1 MKKKTRII
9 GSISA
14 LAISMAM
21 LTCGVLAASQVS
33 LDVTSNVSFEAKG
46 VYVKVNGQ
54 IQKGAS
60 TGSLADAVDTTGT
73 DYKYIGYSYDAV
85 TEQTETG
92 QTATTFDDTPVGT
105 ASNGA
110 MTAWSIGTIEFD
122 ETNKVIRYN
131 FTFTNYS
138 EFPVNATI
146 VNYSTADG
154 STPALT
160 TALAS
165 FGEDVTAEESV
176 EGGVIQIPA
185 LSDSTPGTA
194 TYTITLTLN
203 NFSSSLSQPIAL
215 NFEFTEYF
223 PSVTDY
229 LEWVADDPGT
239 TDVVDGY
246 WTITMGEYE
255 DPTTHEIT
263 PLVWRMVLKENEEG
277 TDVESVANYTQ
288 NTTLSG
294 SYYFL
299 LDTYIENV
307 FVCCFENNF
316 TNSGSYPRLDEYEN
330 TVNVNDYAVS
340 NIREYL
346 TGTDVYRGYKRSGS
360 DRIPAKATG
369 QTEPENF
376 LDVFNITS
384 SPVYSMIEG
393 RSLSELYSRMGGS
406 TSGAAVTFDA
416 DVKDGVETK
425 GVAGIDPDT
434 TKDKL
439 WLLSYYEASKI
450 TITQGTAADSGARSW
465 DYYYWL
471 RSPYSSGT
479 YSVNYVNAFGYI
491 GYTNNAYDTRCARP
505 AFKISIS

>member
-33 LDVTSNVSFEAKG
+33 LDVTSSVSFEAKG

-92 QTATTFDDTPVGT
+92 TTATTYDDTPVGT
-105 ASNGA
+105 ESNGT
-110 MTAWSIGTIEFD
+110 MTGWNIGEIAFD

-160 TALAS
+160 TALDS

-194 TYTITLTLN
+194 NYTITLTLN

-215 NFEFTEYF
+215 NFEFKEAP
-223 PSVTDY
+223 PSARDY
-229 LEWVADDPGT
+229 LTWVADD
-239 TDVVDGY
+239 TDTETPNDGY
-246 WTITMGEYE
+246 WTLTMGEYQG
-255 DPTTHEIT
+255 T
-263 PLVWRMVLKENEEG
+263 PLKWRMVLKENEEE
-277 TDVESVANYTQ
+277 TDVESVANYVE
-288 NTTLSG
+288 TTPLQG
-294 SYYFL
+294 TYYFL
-299 LDTYIENV
+299 LDTYIANV
-307 FVCCFENNF
+307 FNCSFENWYRSF
-316 TNSGSYPRLDEYEN
+316 SPFSRLDEYKS

-346 TGTDVYRGYKRSGS
+346 TGTDVYRGYTFGS
-360 DRIPAKATG
+360 NFEPALATG
-369 QTEPENF
+369 QKKEENF

-384 SPVYSMIEG
+384 SPVYSLIEG
-393 RSLSELYSRMGGS
+393 RSLSELYSRMAGG
-406 TSGAAVTFDA
+406 TLGTEVKFDA
-416 DVKDGVETK
+416 DVKNGVGEL
-425 GVAGIDPDT
+425 AGIDPDT

-450 TITQGTAADSGARSW
+450 TMTQGTAADSGARSW
-465 DYYYWL
+465 DANYWL
-471 RSPYSSGT
+471 RSPRSSNTSYVDYVRASGGISNSYNASST
-479 YSVNYVNAFGYI
+479 Y
-491 GYTNNAYDTRCARP
+491 CARP

>member
-33 LDVTSNVSFEAKG
+33 LDVTSTVSFEAKG

-92 QTATTFDDTPVGT
+92 TTATTFDDTPAGT
-105 ASNGA
+105 ASNGT

-146 VNYSTADG
+146 KNYSTADG

-160 TALAS
+160 TALAA
-165 FGEDVTAEESV
+165 FGDDVTAEESV
-176 EGGVIQIPA
+176 TGGVIQIPA
-185 LSDSTPGTA
+185 LSGSTPGTA
-194 TYTITLTLN
+194 NYTITLTLN

-215 NFEFTEYF
+215 NFEFTKLE
-223 PSVTDY
+223 TIADY
-229 LEWVADDPGT
+229 LTWVADDLDT
-239 TDVVDGY
+239 TTANDGY
-246 WTITMGEYE
+246 WTLTMGDYKGR
-255 DPTTHEIT
+255 
-263 PLVWRMVLKENEEG
+263 PLVWRMVLKEEG
-277 TDVESVANYTQ
+277 NDVSNVLNYTQ
-288 NTTLSG
+288 NTALSG

-299 LDTYIENV
+299 LDTYIEDV
-307 FVCCFENNF
+307 FACSFENNY
-316 TNSGSYPRLDEYEN
+316 THSHISSNRLDQYKN
-330 TVNVNDYAVS
+330 KVNVNDYAVS

-346 TGTDVYRGYKRSGS
+346 TGVNVYRGCSERSY
-360 DRIPAKATG
+360 DRKPALATG
-369 QTEPENF
+369 QEKEENF
-376 LDVFNITS
+376 LDVFNITNS
-384 SPVYSMIEG
+384 LVYNLIEG
-393 RSLSELYSRMGGS
+393 RSLSDLYSRMSGS
-406 TSGAAVTFDA
+406 TSVTAVEFDT
-416 DVKDGVETK
+416 DVRNGVT
-425 GVAGIDPDT
+425 GVAGINPDT

-439 WLLSYYEASKI
+439 WLLSSYEASKI
-450 TITQGTAADSGARSW
+450 TRTQSSAADSGARSW
-465 DYYYWL
+465 NAKYWL
-471 RSPYSSGT
+471 RSPHPSYTTDESYIDASGQGFIT
-479 YSVNYVNAFGYI
+479 NAFY
-491 GYTNNAYDTRCARP
+491 TRCARP
-505 AFKISIS
+505 AFKISF

>member
-176 EGGVIQIPA
+176 TGGVIKIPEKNGEQ
-185 LSDSTPGTA
+185 PGTA

-239 TDVVDGY
+239 TTANDGY
-246 WTITMGEYE
+246 WTLTMGEYQG
-255 DPTTHEIT
+255 T
-263 PLVWRMVLKENEEG
+263 PLVWRMVLKEEEG
-277 TDVESVANYTQ
+277 NDVSSVANYTQ
-288 NTTLSG
+288 DTVLSG

-299 LDTYIENV
+299 LDTYKANV
-307 FVCCFENNF
+307 FNCSFENNF
-316 TNSGSYPRLDEYEN
+316 TDSRPFPRLDEYGS
-330 TVNVNDYAVS
+330 TVKVNDYAVS

-346 TGTDVYRGYKRSGS
+346 TGTDVYRGYTSSGS
-360 DRIPAKATG
+360 DRIPALATG

-376 LDVFNITS
+376 ITKFNLES
-384 SPVYSMIEG
+384 SPVYNMIEG
-393 RSLSELYSRMGGS
+393 RALSDLYSRMAYGTTGS
-406 TSGAAVTFDA
+406 AVEFDT
-416 DVKDGVETK
+416 DVENGVGEL
-425 GVAGIDPDT
+425 AGIDPDT
-434 TKDKL
+434 TQDKL

-450 TITQGTAADSGARSW
+450 TMTQGTSADSGARSW
-465 DYYYWL
+465 DDDYWL
-471 RSPYSSGT
+471 RSPFSSIPNIV
-479 YSVNYVNAFGYI
+479 YYVSAYGAI
-491 GYTNNAYDTRCARP
+491 GNSTNAYYTLCARP
-505 AFKISIS
+505 AFKISIN

>member
-33 LDVTSNVSFEAKG
+33 LDVTSSVSFEAKG

-105 ASNGA
+105 ASNGT

-122 ETNKVIRYN
+122 ETNKVIRYS

-176 EGGVIQIPA
+176 TGGVIEIPEKNGEQ
-185 LSDSTPGTA
+185 PGTA

-215 NFEFTEYF
+215 NFEFTEAT
-223 PSVTDY
+223 SAADY
-229 LEWVADDPGT
+229 LEWDEN
-239 TDVVDGY
+239 GY
-246 WTITMGEYE
+246 WTLTMGEYE

-263 PLVWRMVLKENEEG
+263 PLVWRMVLKEEENN
-277 TDVESVANYTQ
+277 DVSSVVDYTQ
-288 NTTLSG
+288 DTALSG

-299 LDTYIENV
+299 LDTYKANV
-307 FVCCFENNF
+307 FECCFENNY
-316 TNSGSYPRLDEYEN
+316 TDSYPSYPRLDEYKN

-346 TGTDVYRGYKRSGS
+346 TGIDVSRGYSPSGL
-360 DRIPAKATG
+360 DKIPALATG
-369 QTEPENF
+369 QEKEENF

-393 RSLSELYSRMGGS
+393 RTLSDLYSRMVQG
-406 TSGAAVTFDA
+406 TSGSAVEFDA
-416 DVKDGVETK
+416 DVENGVGEL
-425 GVAGIDPDT
+425 AGIDPDT

-450 TITQGTAADSGARSW
+450 TMTQTTGNDSGARSW
-465 DYYYWL
+465 DGFYWL
-471 RSPYSSGT
+471 RSPYSSTTNG
-479 YSVNYVNAFGYI
+479 VIYVYASGYI
-491 GYTNNAYDTRCARP
+491 GSGSAAYYARCARP
-505 AFKISIS
+505 AFKISIT

>member
-21 LTCGVLAASQVS
+21 LTCGVLAASQVN
-33 LDVTSNVSFEAKG
+33 LDVTSSVSFEAKG

-92 QTATTFDDTPVGT
+92 TTATTFDDTPAGT
-105 ASNGA
+105 ASNGT

-122 ETNKVIRYN
+122 ETNKVIRYS

-146 VNYSTADG
+146 TNYSTVDG

-160 TALAS
+160 TALAA
-165 FGEDVTAEESV
+165 FGGDVTAEESV
-176 EGGVIQIPA
+176 TGGVIQIPA

-194 TYTITLTLN
+194 NYTITLTLN

-215 NFEFTEYF
+215 NFEFTKLE
-223 PSVTDY
+223 TIADY
-229 LEWVADDPGT
+229 LTWVADDKDT
-239 TDVVDGY
+239 TTANDGY
-246 WTITMGEYE
+246 WTLTMGDYKGR
-255 DPTTHEIT
+255 
-263 PLVWRMVLKENEEG
+263 PLVWRMVLKEEG
-277 TDVESVANYTQ
+277 NDVSNVLNYTQ
-288 NTTLSG
+288 NTALSG

-299 LDTYIENV
+299 LDTYIEDV
-307 FVCCFENNF
+307 FACSFENNY
-316 TNSGSYPRLDEYEN
+316 THSHISSNRLDQYKN
-330 TVNVNDYAVS
+330 KVNVNDYAVS

-346 TGTDVYRGYKRSGS
+346 TGVNVYRGCSERSY
-360 DRIPAKATG
+360 DRKPALATG
-369 QTEPENF
+369 QEKEENF
-376 LDVFNITS
+376 LDVFNITNS
-384 SPVYSMIEG
+384 LVYNLIEG
-393 RSLSELYSRMGGS
+393 RSLSDLYSRMSGS
-406 TSGAAVTFDA
+406 TSVTAVEFDT
-416 DVKDGVETK
+416 DVRNGVT
-425 GVAGIDPDT
+425 GVAGINPDT

-439 WLLSYYEASKI
+439 WLLSSYEASKI
-450 TITQGTAADSGARSW
+450 TRTQSSAADSGARSW
-465 DYYYWL
+465 NAKYWL
-471 RSPYSSGT
+471 RSPHPSYTTDEAYIEPSGQSFIT
-479 YSVNYVNAFGYI
+479 NAFY
-491 GYTNNAYDTRCARP
+491 TRCARP
-505 AFKISIS
+505 AFKISF

>member
-33 LDVTSNVSFEAKG
+33 LDVTSSVSFEAKG

-54 IQKGAS
+54 IQRGAS

-92 QTATTFDDTPVGT
+92 TTATSFDDTPVGT
-105 ASNGA
+105 ASNGT
-110 MTAWSIGTIEFD
+110 MTGWSIGTIEFD

-131 FTFTNYS
+131 FTFANYS

-146 VNYSTADG
+146 KNYSTADG

-160 TALAS
+160 TALAA
-165 FGEDVTAEESV
+165 FGEDVTVEESIT
-176 EGGVIQIPA
+176 GGVIEISEKNGEQ
-185 LSDSTPGTA
+185 PGTA

-203 NFSSSLSQPIAL
+203 NFSSSLSQVIAL
-215 NFEFTEYF
+215 NFEFAEA
-223 PSVTDY
+223 PSAADY
-229 LEWVADDPGT
+229 LTWVADDLDT
-239 TDVVDGY
+239 TTANDGY
-246 WTITMGEYE
+246 WTLTMGEYE
-255 DPTTHEIT
+255 DPTTHEII
-263 PLVWRMVLKENEEG
+263 PLVWRMVLKEEENN
-277 TDVESVANYTQ
+277 DVSSVANYTQ
-288 NTTLSG
+288 DTVLNG

-299 LDTYIENV
+299 LDTYIEDI
-307 FVCCFENNF
+307 FVCNFENNY
-316 TNSGSYPRLDEYEN
+316 TNSDPYPRLDEYGSS
-330 TVNVNDYAVS
+330 VNVNDYAVS

-346 TGTDVYRGYKRSGS
+346 TGIDVSRGSISSGS
-360 DRIPAKATG
+360 NRIPALATG
-369 QTEPENF
+369 QDKEENF

-384 SPVYSMIEG
+384 SPVYSLIEG
-393 RSLSELYSRMGGS
+393 RTLSDLYSRMGDTPSGS
-406 TSGAAVTFDA
+406 AVTFDT
-416 DVKDGVETK
+416 DVENGVGEL
-425 GVAGIDPDT
+425 AGIDPDA

-450 TITQGTAADSGARSW
+450 TMTQGTAADSGARSW
-465 DYYYWL
+465 GGIYWL
-471 RSPYSSGT
+471 RSPYSSAT
-479 YSVNYVNAFGYI
+479 SSVYYVVASGFI
-491 GYTNNAYDTRCARP
+491 GYFYSAYSTNCARP
-505 AFKISIS
+505 AFKISIT

>member
-21 LTCGVLAASQVS
+21 LTCGVLAASQVN
-33 LDVTSNVSFEAKG
+33 LDVTSSVSFEAKG

-92 QTATTFDDTPVGT
+92 TTATTFDDTPAGT
-105 ASNGA
+105 ASNGT

-122 ETNKVIRYN
+122 ETNKVIRYS

-146 VNYSTADG
+146 TNYSTVDG

-160 TALAS
+160 TALAA
-165 FGEDVTAEESV
+165 FGGDVTAEESV
-176 EGGVIQIPA
+176 TGGVIQIPA

-194 TYTITLTLN
+194 NYTITLTLN

-215 NFEFTEYF
+215 NFEFKEAP
-223 PSVTDY
+223 PSARDY
-229 LEWVADDPGT
+229 LTWVADD
-239 TDVVDGY
+239 TDTETPNDGY
-246 WTITMGEYE
+246 WTLTMGEYQG
-255 DPTTHEIT
+255 T
-263 PLVWRMVLKENEEG
+263 PLKWRMVLKENEEE
-277 TDVESVANYTQ
+277 TDVESVANYVE
-288 NTTLSG
+288 TTPLQG
-294 SYYFL
+294 TYYFL
-299 LDTYIENV
+299 LDTYIANV
-307 FVCCFENNF
+307 FKCSFENNY
-316 TNSGSYPRLDEYEN
+316 TNSSPYPRLDEYVN
-330 TVNVNDYAVS
+330 KVNVNDYAVS

-346 TGTDVYRGYKRSGS
+346 TGTDVYRGQTPSVS
-360 DRIPAKATG
+360 DRIPALATG

-384 SPVYSMIEG
+384 SPIYSMIEG
-393 RSLSELYSRMGGS
+393 RSLSDLYSRMAGG
-406 TSGAAVTFDA
+406 TMDSGTLGTAVDFDT
-416 DVKDGVETK
+416 DVKNGVEEL
-425 GVAGIDPDT
+425 AGIDPDT

-439 WLLSYYEASKI
+439 WLLSHYEAYKI
-450 TITQGTAADSGARSW
+450 TGSEEEDLGARSW
-465 DYYYWL
+465 GEKYWL
-471 RSPYSSGT
+471 RSPNSSYT
-479 YSVNYVNAFGYI
+479 YSVYFVYASGNIGLTLAYNAL
-491 GYTNNAYDTRCARP
+491 CARP
-505 AFKISIS
+505 AFKISIT

>member
-33 LDVTSNVSFEAKG
+33 LDVTSSVSFEAKG

-105 ASNGA
+105 ASNGT
-110 MTAWSIGTIEFD
+110 MTGWSIGTIEFD

-160 TALAS
+160 TALAA
-165 FGEDVTAEESV
+165 FGDDVTAEESV
-176 EGGVIQIPA
+176 TGGVIKIPEKNGEQ
-185 LSDSTPGTA
+185 PGKA

-263 PLVWRMVLKENEEG
+263 PLVWRMVLKEEEG
-277 TDVESVANYTQ
+277 NDVRSVANYTQ
-288 NTTLSG
+288 DTVLNG

-307 FVCCFENNF
+307 FVCCFENNY
-316 TNSGSYPRLDEYEN
+316 TDSYPSYPRLDEYGT
-330 TVNVNDYAVS
+330 TVYVNNYAVS

-346 TGTDVYRGYKRSGS
+346 TGTDVYRGYTSSGS
-360 DRIPAKATG
+360 NRIPALATR
-369 QTEPENF
+369 QEKEENF

-393 RSLSELYSRMGGS
+393 RTLSDLYSRMRGG
-406 TSGAAVTFDA
+406 TSGSAVTFDT
-416 DVKDGVETK
+416 DVENGVGEL
-425 GVAGIDPDT
+425 AGIDPDT

-439 WLLSYYEASKI
+439 WLLSSYEASKI

-465 DYYYWL
+465 DAFYWL
-471 RSPYSSGT
+471 RSPNSSST
-479 YSVNYVNAFGYI
+479 YTVLYVSASGDI
-491 GYTNNAYDTRCARP
+491 GGNNAYTTYCARP
-505 AFKISIS
+505 AFKISIT

>member
-33 LDVTSNVSFEAKG
+33 LDVTSSVSFEAKG

-105 ASNGA
+105 ASNGT

-122 ETNKVIRYN
+122 ETNKVIRYS

-176 EGGVIQIPA
+176 TGGVIKIPEKNGEQ
-185 LSDSTPGTA
+185 PGTA

-203 NFSSSLSQPIAL
+203 NFSSSLSQVIAL
-215 NFEFTEYF
+215 NFEFAEA
-223 PSVTDY
+223 PSAADY
-229 LEWVADDPGT
+229 LEWDEN
-239 TDVVDGY
+239 GY
-246 WTITMGEYE
+246 WTLTMGEYE

-263 PLVWRMVLKENEEG
+263 PLVWRMVLKEEENN
-277 TDVESVANYTQ
+277 DVSSVANYTQ

-299 LDTYIENV
+299 LDTYKANV
-307 FVCCFENNF
+307 FNCSFENNY
-316 TNSGSYPRLDEYEN
+316 TDSTPYPRLDEYKS

-346 TGTDVYRGYKRSGS
+346 TGTDVYRGSTSSGS
-360 DRIPAKATG
+360 NRIPELATG
-369 QTEPENF
+369 QDKEENF
-376 LDVFNITS
+376 LDKFNITS

-393 RSLSELYSRMGGS
+393 RSLSDLYSRMGSLGR
-406 TSGAAVTFDA
+406 AVEFDT
-416 DVKDGVETK
+416 DVENGVGEL
-425 GVAGIDPDT
+425 AGIDPDT

-439 WLLSYYEASKI
+439 WLLSYYEAK
-450 TITQGTAADSGARSW
+450 SGVRSW
-465 DYYYWL
+465 DANYWL
-471 RSPYSSGT
+471 RSPNLSNTNDVNFVSASGQLSNYHYAYVT
-479 YSVNYVNAFGYI
+479 Y
-491 GYTNNAYDTRCARP
+491 CARP
-505 AFKISIS
+505 AFKISIN

>member
-60 TGSLADAVDTTGT
+60 KGELADAVDTTGT

-105 ASNGA
+105 ASNGT

-138 EFPVNATI
+138 EFPVNAVI
-146 VNYSTADG
+146 ENYSTDVEGAT
-154 STPALT
+154 SLT
-160 TALAS
+160 SAFTSLA
-165 FGEDVTAEESV
+165 GKAIYEESI
-176 EGGVIQIPA
+176 EGGTIEMPA
-185 LSDSTPGTA
+185 KSESGAGTA
-194 TYTITLTLN
+194 TYTITLTLT
-203 NFSSSLSQPIAL
+203 NFSSSLTQPLAL
-215 NFEFTEYF
+215 KFRFEELIYQPPEYL
-223 PSVTDY
+223 T
-229 LEWVADDPGT
+229 WVADD
-239 TDVVDGY
+239 TDTETPNDGY
-246 WTITMGEYE
+246 WTLTMGEYQGA
-255 DPTTHEIT
+255 
-263 PLVWRMVLKENEEG
+263 PLKWRMVLKENEEE
-277 TDVESVANYTQ
+277 TDVESVANYVE
-288 NTTLSG
+288 TTPLQG
-294 SYYFL
+294 TYYFL
-299 LDTYIENV
+299 LDTYIPNV
-307 FVCCFENNF
+307 FNCSFENNYK
-316 TNSGSYPRLDEYEN
+316 NSDPFPRLDEYKS

-346 TGTDVYRGYKRSGS
+346 TGINVSRGSTSSGS
-360 DRIPAKATG
+360 NRIPALATG
-369 QTEPENF
+369 QENEENF

-393 RSLSELYSRMGGS
+393 RTLSDLYSRMGGD
-406 TSGAAVTFDA
+406 TSGTEVTFDT
-416 DVKDGVETK
+416 DVKNGVETK

-439 WLLSYYEASKI
+439 WLLSYYEASK
-450 TITQGTAADSGARSW
+450 SGVRSW
-465 DYYYWL
+465 DANYWL
-471 RSPYSSGT
+471 RSPASSST
-479 YSVNYVNAFGYI
+479 YSVGFVYASGLLGRNYY
-491 GYTNNAYDTRCARP
+491 AYGTRCARP
-505 AFKISIS
+505 AFKISIN

>member
-33 LDVTSNVSFEAKG
+33 LDVTSSVSFEAKG

-60 TGSLADAVDTTGT
+60 TGELADAVDVEGS

-105 ASNGA
+105 ASNGT
-110 MTAWSIGTIEFD
+110 MTGWSIGTIEFD
-122 ETNKVIRYN
+122 ETNKVIRYS

-176 EGGVIQIPA
+176 TGGVIKIPEKNGEQ
-185 LSDSTPGTA
+185 PGTA

-215 NFEFTEYF
+215 NFEFTEA
-223 PSVTDY
+223 PSAADY
-229 LEWVADDPGT
+229 LEWDEN
-239 TDVVDGY
+239 GY
-246 WTITMGEYE
+246 WTLTMGEYQG
-255 DPTTHEIT
+255 T

-277 TDVESVANYTQ
+277 TDVSSVANYTQ

-299 LDTYIENV
+299 LDTYIEDV
-307 FVCCFENNF
+307 FNCSFENNY
-316 TNSGSYPRLDEYEN
+316 TGSYPSFSRLDEYKS

-346 TGTDVYRGYKRSGS
+346 TGINVYRGYTMS
-360 DRIPAKATG
+360 DNYTTI
-369 QTEPENF
+369 TESFEHVTQEKEENF
-376 LDVFNITS
+376 LDVFNITD
-384 SPVYSMIEG
+384 SPVYSLIEG
-393 RSLSELYSRMGGS
+393 RTLSDLYSRMTDAGS
-406 TSGAAVTFDA
+406 VVKFDT
-416 DVKDGVETK
+416 DVENGVE
-425 GVAGIDPDT
+425 GVTGIDPDT

-450 TITQGTAADSGARSW
+450 TMTQGTAADSGARSW
-465 DYYYWL
+465 DAKYWL
-471 RSPYSSGT
+471 RSPYSSLTNSVYYVSASGLVGNFSSASYT
-479 YSVNYVNAFGYI
+479 Y
-491 GYTNNAYDTRCARP
+491 CARP
-505 AFKISIS
+505 AFKISIT

>member
-176 EGGVIQIPA
+176 TGGVIKIPEKNGEQ
-185 LSDSTPGTA
+185 PGTA

-229 LEWVADDPGT
+229 LEWVADDTDT
-239 TDVVDGY
+239 TTANDGY
-246 WTITMGEYE
+246 WTLTMGEYQG
-255 DPTTHEIT
+255 T
-263 PLVWRMVLKENEEG
+263 PLKWRMVLKENEEG
-277 TDVESVANYTQ
+277 TDVESVANYVE
-288 NTTLSG
+288 TTPLQG
-294 SYYFL
+294 TYYFL
-299 LDTYIENV
+299 LDTYKANV
-307 FVCCFENNF
+307 FNCSFENNY
-316 TNSGSYPRLDEYEN
+316 TNSSPYPRLDEYKS

-346 TGTDVYRGYKRSGS
+346 TGTDVYRGYTRSGS
-360 DRIPAKATG
+360 NRIPELATG
-369 QTEPENF
+369 QEKEENF

-384 SPVYSMIEG
+384 SPVYNLIEG
-393 RSLSELYSRMGGS
+393 RTLSDLYSRMAQG
-406 TSGAAVTFDA
+406 TSGTAVTFDT
-416 DVKDGVETK
+416 DVKNGVGEL
-425 GVAGIDPDT
+425 AGIDPDT

-439 WLLSYYEASKI
+439 WLLSYYEAYK
-450 TITQGTAADSGARSW
+450 SGVRSW
-465 DYYYWL
+465 DANYWL
-471 RSPYSSGT
+471 RSPRSSNT
-479 YSVNYVNAFGYI
+479 YGVNYVNASGDFGNSY
-491 GYTNNAYDTRCARP
+491 NAYHTYCARP
-505 AFKISIS
+505 AFKISIN

>member
-33 LDVTSNVSFEAKG
+33 LDVTSSVSFEAKG

-92 QTATTFDDTPVGT
+92 TTATTYDDTPVGT
-105 ASNGA
+105 ESNGT
-110 MTAWSIGTIEFD
+110 MTGWNIGEIAFD

-160 TALAS
+160 TALDS

-176 EGGVIQIPA
+176 TGGVIEIPEKNGEQ
-185 LSDSTPGTA
+185 PGTA
-194 TYTITLTLN
+194 NYTITLTLN

-215 NFEFTEYF
+215 NFEFKEA
-223 PSVTDY
+223 PSVADY
-229 LEWVADDPGT
+229 LKWDKN
-239 TDVVDGY
+239 GY
-246 WTITMGEYE
+246 WTLTMGEYE
-255 DPTTHEIT
+255 DPTTHKIT
-263 PLVWRMVLKENEEG
+263 PLVWRMVLKENKEG
-277 TDVESVANYTQ
+277 TDVESVANYVETKPSQ
-288 NTTLSG
+288 GT
-294 SYYFL
+294 YYFL
-299 LDTYIENV
+299 LDTYIPNV
-307 FVCCFENNF
+307 FECSFENNY
-316 TNSGSYPRLDEYEN
+316 TDSYPSYPRLDKYVN
-330 TVNVNDYAVS
+330 KVNVNDYAVS

-346 TGTDVYRGYKRSGS
+346 TGINVYRGYTMS
-360 DRIPAKATG
+360 DNYTTI
-369 QTEPENF
+369 TESFESVTQEKEENF
-376 LDVFNITS
+376 LDVFNITN
-384 SPVYSMIEG
+384 SPVYSLIEG
-393 RSLSELYSRMGGS
+393 RTLSDLYSRMNDAGS
-406 TSGAAVTFDA
+406 VVEFDA
-416 DVKDGVETK
+416 DVKKGVE
-425 GVAGIDPDT
+425 GVTGIDPDT

-439 WLLSYYEASKI
+439 WLLSYYEAYKI
-450 TITQGTAADSGARSW
+450 AGNTSSDSGARSW
-465 DYYYWL
+465 DAFYWL
-471 RSPYSSGT
+471 RSPNSSPT
-479 YSVNYVNAFGYI
+479 DYVYYVHAFGTI
-491 GYTNNAYDTRCARP
+491 GSSYHAYTPYCARP
-505 AFKISIS
+505 AFKISIT

>member
-33 LDVTSNVSFEAKG
+33 LDVTSTVSFEAKG

-92 QTATTFDDTPVGT
+92 TTATTFDDTPAGT
-105 ASNGA
+105 ASNGT

-146 VNYSTADG
+146 KNYSTADG

-160 TALAS
+160 TALAA
-165 FGEDVTAEESV
+165 FGDDVTAEESV
-176 EGGVIQIPA
+176 TGGVIQIPA
-185 LSDSTPGTA
+185 LSGSTPGTA
-194 TYTITLTLN
+194 NYTITLTLN

-215 NFEFTEYF
+215 NFEFTKLE
-223 PSVTDY
+223 TIADY
-229 LEWVADDPGT
+229 LTWVADDLDT
-239 TDVVDGY
+239 TTANDGY
-246 WTITMGEYE
+246 WTLTMGDYKGR
-255 DPTTHEIT
+255 
-263 PLVWRMVLKENEEG
+263 PLVWRMVLKEEG
-277 TDVESVANYTQ
+277 NDVSNVLNYTQ
-288 NTTLSG
+288 NTALSG

-299 LDTYIENV
+299 LDTYIEDV
-307 FVCCFENNF
+307 FACSFENNY
-316 TNSGSYPRLDEYEN
+316 THSHISSNRLDQYKN
-330 TVNVNDYAVS
+330 KVNVNDYAVS

-346 TGTDVYRGYKRSGS
+346 TGVNVYRGCSERSY
-360 DRIPAKATG
+360 DRKPALATG
-369 QTEPENF
+369 QEKEENF
-376 LDVFNITS
+376 LDVFNITNS
-384 SPVYSMIEG
+384 LVYNLIEG
-393 RSLSELYSRMGGS
+393 RSLSDLYSRMSGS
-406 TSGAAVTFDA
+406 TSVTAVEFDT
-416 DVKDGVETK
+416 DVRNGVT
-425 GVAGIDPDT
+425 GVAGINPDT

-439 WLLSYYEASKI
+439 WLLSSYEASKI
-450 TITQGTAADSGARSW
+450 TRTQSSAADSGARSW
-465 DYYYWL
+465 NAKYWL
-471 RSPYSSGT
+471 RSPHPSYTTDESYIDASGQSFIT
-479 YSVNYVNAFGYI
+479 NAFY
-491 GYTNNAYDTRCARP
+491 TRCARP
-505 AFKISIS
+505 AFKISF

>member
-33 LDVTSNVSFEAKG
+33 LDVTSSVSFEAKG

-60 TGSLADAVDTTGT
+60 KGELADAVDVEGS

-85 TEQTETG
+85 TEQTEIGT
-92 QTATTFDDTPVGT
+92 TATTFDDTPVGT
-105 ASNGA
+105 ASNGT

-146 VNYSTADG
+146 TNYSTVDG

-160 TALAS
+160 TALDS
-165 FGEDVTAEESV
+165 FGEDVTAEESIT
-176 EGGVIQIPA
+176 GGVIEIPEKNGEQ
-185 LSDSTPGTA
+185 PGTA

-215 NFEFTEYF
+215 NFEFTEAVSPIF
-223 PSVTDY
+223 QY
-229 LEWVADDPGT
+229 LTWMANDPDT
-239 TDVVDGY
+239 TTANDGY
-246 WTITMGEYE
+246 WTLTMGDYNG
-255 DPTTHEIT
+255 T
-263 PLVWRMVLKENEEG
+263 PLVWRMVLKENKEG

-288 NTTLSG
+288 NTILSG

-299 LDTYIENV
+299 LDTYKANV
-307 FVCCFENNF
+307 FECSFENNY
-316 TNSGSYPRLDEYEN
+316 TNSIPYPRLDQYGN
-330 TVNVNDYAVS
+330 TVNINDYAVS

-346 TGTDVYRGYKRSGS
+346 TGTDVYRGYDFSGS
-360 DRIPAKATG
+360 DRIPALATG
-369 QTEPENF
+369 QEKEENF

-384 SPVYSMIEG
+384 SPIYSMIEG
-393 RSLSELYSRMGGS
+393 RTLSDLYSRMADN
-406 TSGAAVTFDA
+406 TSGTEVIYDTDVTIPSSTA
-416 DVKDGVETK
+416 
-425 GVAGIDPDT
+425 
-434 TKDKL
+434 DKL

-450 TITQGTAADSGARSW
+450 TMTQGTSADSGARSW
-465 DYYYWL
+465 GRLYWL

-479 YSVNYVNAFGYI
+479 GRVNYVDASGQINSG
-491 GYTNNAYDTRCARP
+491 NNAYLTYCARP
-505 AFKISIS
+505 AFKISIN

>member
-92 QTATTFDDTPVGT
+92 TTATTYDDTPVGT
-105 ASNGA
+105 ESNGT
-110 MTAWSIGTIEFD
+110 MTGWNIGEIAFD

-176 EGGVIQIPA
+176 TGGVIEIPEKNG
-185 LSDSTPGTA
+185 DEPGTA
-194 TYTITLTLN
+194 NYTITLTLN

-215 NFEFTEYF
+215 NFEFKEAP
-223 PSVTDY
+223 PSARDY
-229 LEWVADDPGT
+229 LTWVADD
-239 TDVVDGY
+239 TDTETPNDGY
-246 WTITMGEYE
+246 WTLTMGEYQG
-255 DPTTHEIT
+255 T
-263 PLVWRMVLKENEEG
+263 PLKWRMVLKENEEG

-299 LDTYIENV
+299 LDTYIANV
-307 FVCCFENNF
+307 FRCSFENNY
-316 TNSGSYPRLDEYEN
+316 TNSSPYPRLDEYKS

-346 TGTDVYRGYKRSGS
+346 TGINVSRGSTSSGS
-360 DRIPAKATG
+360 NRIPALATG
-369 QTEPENF
+369 QENKENF

-393 RSLSELYSRMGGS
+393 RTLSDLYSRMAQG
-406 TSGAAVTFDA
+406 TSGTAVTFDT
-416 DVKDGVETK
+416 DVKNGVGEL
-425 GVAGIDPDT
+425 AGINPDT

-439 WLLSYYEASKI
+439 WLLSYYEAYKI
-450 TITQGTAADSGARSW
+450 TGSTGVDSGARSW
-465 DYYYWL
+465 DAFYWL
-471 RSPYSSGT
+471 RSPLSSYT
-479 YSVNYVNAFGYI
+479 YSVYCVGASGNI
-491 GYTNNAYDTRCARP
+491 GSGNDAYSTNCARP
-505 AFKISIS
+505 AFKISIT

>member
-33 LDVTSNVSFEAKG
+33 LDVTSSVSFEAKG

-92 QTATTFDDTPVGT
+92 QTATTYDDTPVGT
-105 ASNGA
+105 ASNGT

-122 ETNKVIRYN
+122 ETNKVIRYS

-176 EGGVIQIPA
+176 TGGVIEIPEKNGEQ
-185 LSDSTPGTA
+185 PGTA
-194 TYTITLTLN
+194 NYTITLTLN

-215 NFEFTEYF
+215 NFEFTEA
-223 PSVTDY
+223 PSVSDY
-229 LEWVADDPGT
+229 LEWVANDPDT
-239 TDVVDGY
+239 ETPNDGY
-246 WTITMGEYE
+246 WTLTMGEYE

-299 LDTYIENV
+299 LDTYKANV
-307 FVCCFENNF
+307 FNCSFENNF
-316 TNSGSYPRLDEYEN
+316 TGSDPYLRLDEYKS

-346 TGTDVYRGYKRSGS
+346 TGIDVSRGYTSSGS
-360 DRIPAKATG
+360 DRIPALAAG
-369 QTEPENF
+369 QTERENF
-376 LDVFNITS
+376 ITKFNLES

-393 RSLSELYSRMGGS
+393 RTLSDLYSRMADN
-406 TSGAAVTFDA
+406 TSGTAVTFDT
-416 DVKDGVETK
+416 DVENGV
-425 GVAGIDPDT
+425 GGLAGIDPDT

-439 WLLSYYEASKI
+439 WLLSNYEAYKI
-450 TITQGTAADSGARSW
+450 TGSYTEDSGARSW
-465 DYYYWL
+465 DDDYWL
-471 RSPYSSGT
+471 RSPYSPFTNHGLYVDASGFVGIIYGVFGT
-479 YSVNYVNAFGYI
+479 Y
-491 GYTNNAYDTRCARP
+491 CARP
-505 AFKISIS
+505 AFKISIT

>member
-33 LDVTSNVSFEAKG
+33 LDVTSSVSFEAKG

-85 TEQTETG
+85 TEQTESG

-105 ASNGA
+105 ASNGT

-215 NFEFTEYF
+215 NFEFTKAVSPIF
-223 PSVTDY
+223 QY
-229 LEWVADDPGT
+229 LTWMANDPDT
-239 TDVVDGY
+239 ETQNDGY
-246 WTITMGEYE
+246 WTLTMGEYE
-255 DPTTHEIT
+255 GK
-263 PLVWRMVLKENEEG
+263 PLVWRMVLKEEENN
-277 TDVESVANYTQ
+277 DVSSVANYTQ
-288 NTTLSG
+288 NTELSG

-299 LDTYIENV
+299 LDTYIEDV
-307 FVCCFENNF
+307 FNCSFENWYY
-316 TNSGSYPRLDEYEN
+316 NSSKLNNYRLDAYRN
-330 TVNVNDYAVS
+330 TVNINDYAVS

-346 TGTDVYRGYKRSGS
+346 TGVDVYRGYTYSNS
-360 DRIPAKATG
+360 TNTPSTSNVAG

-393 RSLSELYSRMGGS
+393 RTLSDLYSRMYSS
-406 TSGAAVTFDA
+406 TAGNPVDFDT
-416 DVKDGVETK
+416 DVLIPQD
-425 GVAGIDPDT
+425 

-439 WLLSYYEASKI
+439 WLLSYYEAYKI
-450 TITQGTAADSGARSW
+450 TGSISANSGARSW
-465 DYYYWL
+465 GYTYWL
-471 RSPYSSGT
+471 RSLDSSNTVSVYFVNASGT
-479 YSVNYVNAFGYI
+479 IDSTYGAFI
-491 GYTNNAYDTRCARP
+491 TSCARP
-505 AFKISIS
+505 AFKISIT

>member
-92 QTATTFDDTPVGT
+92 TTATTYDDTPVGT
-105 ASNGA
+105 ESNGT
-110 MTAWSIGTIEFD
+110 MTGWNIGEIAFD

-165 FGEDVTAEESV
+165 LGEDVTAQESV
-176 EGGVIQIPA
+176 TGGVIQIPA

-194 TYTITLTLN
+194 NYTITLTLN

-215 NFEFTEYF
+215 NFEFKEA
-223 PSVTDY
+223 PSVADY
-229 LEWVADDPGT
+229 LKWDEN
-239 TDVVDGY
+239 GY
-246 WTITMGEYE
+246 WTLTMGEYQG
-255 DPTTHEIT
+255 T
-263 PLVWRMVLKENEEG
+263 PLKWRMVLKENEEE
-277 TDVESVANYTQ
+277 TDVESVANYVE
-288 NTTLSG
+288 TTPLQG
-294 SYYFL
+294 TYYFL
-299 LDTYIENV
+299 LDTYIANV
-307 FVCCFENNF
+307 FNCSFENNF
-316 TNSGSYPRLDEYEN
+316 TNSGSYPRLDEYVN
-330 TVNVNDYAVS
+330 KVNVNDYAVS

-346 TGTDVYRGYKRSGS
+346 TGINVSRGSTSSGS
-360 DRIPAKATG
+360 NRIPALATG
-369 QTEPENF
+369 QEKEENF

-393 RSLSELYSRMGGS
+393 RTLSDLYSRMSGD
-406 TSGAAVTFDA
+406 TSGTEVTFDT
-416 DVKDGVETK
+416 DVKNGVETK
-425 GVAGIDPDT
+425 GVAGINPDT

-439 WLLSYYEASKI
+439 WLLSYYEAYK
-450 TITQGTAADSGARSW
+450 SGVRSW
-465 DYYYWL
+465 DANYWL
-471 RSPYSSGT
+471 RSPNSSYT
-479 YSVNYVNAFGYI
+479 NHVYFVTASGYI
-491 GYTNNAYDTRCARP
+491 GTKHNAYPTYCARP
-505 AFKISIS
+505 AFKISIT

>member
-92 QTATTFDDTPVGT
+92 TTATTYDDTPVGT
-105 ASNGA
+105 ESNGT
-110 MTAWSIGTIEFD
+110 MTGWNIGEIAFD

-176 EGGVIQIPA
+176 TGGVIEIPEKNG
-185 LSDSTPGTA
+185 DEPGTA
-194 TYTITLTLN
+194 NYTITLTLN

-215 NFEFTEYF
+215 NFEFKEAP
-223 PSVTDY
+223 PSARDY
-229 LEWVADDPGT
+229 LTWVADD
-239 TDVVDGY
+239 TDTETPNDGY
-246 WTITMGEYE
+246 WTLTMGEYQG
-255 DPTTHEIT
+255 T
-263 PLVWRMVLKENEEG
+263 PLKWRMVLKENEEG
-277 TDVESVANYTQ
+277 TDVSSVANYTQ

-299 LDTYIENV
+299 LDTYIEDV
-307 FVCCFENNF
+307 FKCSFENNY
-316 TNSGSYPRLDEYEN
+316 TNSSPYPRLDEYVN
-330 TVNVNDYAVS
+330 KVNVNDYAVS

-346 TGTDVYRGYKRSGS
+346 TGINVYRGYTVS
-360 DRIPAKATG
+360 DNYTTI
-369 QTEPENF
+369 TESFEHVTQEKEENF

-393 RSLSELYSRMGGS
+393 RSLSELYSRMGGD
-406 TSGAAVTFDA
+406 TSGTEVTFDT
-416 DVKDGVETK
+416 DVKNGVETK

-439 WLLSYYEASKI
+439 WLLSYYEAYKI
-450 TITQGTAADSGARSW
+450 TGSTGADSGARSW
-465 DYYYWL
+465 GYTYWL
-471 RSPYSSGT
+471 RSPNSST
-479 YSVNYVNAFGYI
+479 THSVYFVFASGIIGHDISAFD
-491 GYTNNAYDTRCARP
+491 ASCARP

>member
-33 LDVTSNVSFEAKG
+33 LDVTSSVSFEAKG

-85 TEQTETG
+85 TEQTEIGT
-92 QTATTFDDTPVGT
+92 TATTFDDTPVGT
-105 ASNGA
+105 ASNGT

-160 TALAS
+160 TALDS

-194 TYTITLTLN
+194 NYTITLTLN

-215 NFEFTEYF
+215 NFEFKEAP
-223 PSVTDY
+223 PSARDY
-229 LEWVADDPGT
+229 LTWVADD
-239 TDVVDGY
+239 TDTETPNDGY
-246 WTITMGEYE
+246 WTLTMGEYQG
-255 DPTTHEIT
+255 T
-263 PLVWRMVLKENEEG
+263 PLKWRMVLKENEEG

-288 NTTLSG
+288 DTAPSG

-299 LDTYIENV
+299 LDTYKANV
-307 FVCCFENNF
+307 FNCSFENNF
-316 TNSGSYPRLDEYEN
+316 TNSRPYPRLDEYKS

-346 TGTDVYRGYKRSGS
+346 TGTDVYRGYTSSGS

-369 QTEPENF
+369 QEKEENF

-384 SPVYSMIEG
+384 SPVYSLIEG
-393 RSLSELYSRMGGS
+393 RTLSDLYSRMGGS
-406 TSGAAVTFDA
+406 TSGSAVEFDA
-416 DVKDGVETK
+416 DVKNGVETK
-425 GVAGIDPDT
+425 GVAGIDPVT

-439 WLLSYYEASKI
+439 WLLSYYEAYKI
-450 TITQGTAADSGARSW
+450 TGSTGVDSGARSW
-465 DYYYWL
+465 DITYWL
-471 RSPYSSGT
+471 RSPYSSST
-479 YSVNYVNAFGYI
+479 HSVNYVNASGNI
-491 GYTNNAYDTRCARP
+491 GNYGGIAYNSNCARP

>member
-33 LDVTSNVSFEAKG
+33 LDVTSSVSFEAKG

-105 ASNGA
+105 ASNGT
-110 MTAWSIGTIEFD
+110 MTGWSIGTIEFD

-160 TALAS
+160 TALAA
-165 FGEDVTAEESV
+165 FGDDVTAEESV
-176 EGGVIQIPA
+176 TGGVIKIPEKNGEQ
-185 LSDSTPGTA
+185 PGKA

-203 NFSSSLSQPIAL
+203 NFSSSLSQVIAL
-215 NFEFTEYF
+215 NFEFAEA
-223 PSVTDY
+223 PSAADY
-229 LEWVADDPGT
+229 LEWDEN
-239 TDVVDGY
+239 GY
-246 WTITMGEYE
+246 WTLTMGEYQG
-255 DPTTHEIT
+255 T
-263 PLVWRMVLKENEEG
+263 PLVWRMVLKEEENN
-277 TDVESVANYTQ
+277 DVSSVANYTQ

-299 LDTYIENV
+299 LDTHIEDV
-307 FVCCFENNF
+307 LECAFENNY
-316 TNSGSYPRLDEYEN
+316 TDSTPYPRLDEYKS

-346 TGTDVYRGYKRSGS
+346 TGTDVYRGSTSSGS
-360 DRIPAKATG
+360 NRIPELATG
-369 QTEPENF
+369 QDKEENF
-376 LDVFNITS
+376 LDKFNITS

-393 RSLSELYSRMGGS
+393 RSLSDLYSRMGSLGR
-406 TSGAAVTFDA
+406 AVEFDT
-416 DVKDGVETK
+416 DVENGVGEL
-425 GVAGIDPDT
+425 AGIDPDT

-439 WLLSYYEASKI
+439 WLLSYYEAK
-450 TITQGTAADSGARSW
+450 SGVRSW
-465 DYYYWL
+465 DANYWL
-471 RSPYSSGT
+471 RSPNWSNTNDVYFASASGQLSNYHYAYVT
-479 YSVNYVNAFGYI
+479 Y
-491 GYTNNAYDTRCARP
+491 CARP
-505 AFKISIS
+505 AFKISIT

>member
-33 LDVTSNVSFEAKG
+33 LDVTSSVSFEAKG

-85 TEQTETG
+85 TEQTESG

-105 ASNGA
+105 ASNGT

-215 NFEFTEYF
+215 NFEFTEA
-223 PSVTDY
+223 PSAADY
-229 LEWVADDPGT
+229 LEWDEN
-239 TDVVDGY
+239 GY
-246 WTITMGEYE
+246 WTLTMGEYQGA
-255 DPTTHEIT
+255 

-299 LDTYIENV
+299 LDTYKANV
-307 FVCCFENNF
+307 FNCSFENNF
-316 TNSGSYPRLDEYEN
+316 TNSSPYPRLDEYKS

-346 TGTDVYRGYKRSGS
+346 TGINVFRGYTMS
-360 DRIPAKATG
+360 DNYTTI
-369 QTEPENF
+369 TESFEHVTQEKEENF

-406 TSGAAVTFDA
+406 TSGSAVEFDT
-416 DVKDGVETK
+416 DVENGVK
-425 GVAGIDPDT
+425 GVTGIDPDT

-471 RSPYSSGT
+471 RSPDSFGT
-479 YSVNYVNAFGYI
+479 NYVYCVYASGRLGGGNSAYG
-491 GYTNNAYDTRCARP
+491 TNCARP
-505 AFKISIS
+505 AFKISIT

>member
-92 QTATTFDDTPVGT
+92 TTATTYDDTPVGT
-105 ASNGA
+105 ESNGT
-110 MTAWSIGTIEFD
+110 MTGWNIGEIAFD

-165 FGEDVTAEESV
+165 LGEDVTAQESV
-176 EGGVIQIPA
+176 TGGVIQIPA

-194 TYTITLTLN
+194 NYTITLTLN

-215 NFEFTEYF
+215 NFEFTKLE
-223 PSVTDY
+223 TIADY
-229 LEWVADDPGT
+229 LTWVEDD
-239 TDVVDGY
+239 TDTETPNDGY
-246 WTITMGEYE
+246 WTLTMGEYE

-263 PLVWRMVLKENEEG
+263 PLVWRMVLK
-277 TDVESVANYTQ
+277 
-288 NTTLSG
+288 
-294 SYYFL
+294 
-299 LDTYIENV
+299 
-307 FVCCFENNF
+307 
-316 TNSGSYPRLDEYEN
+316 
-330 TVNVNDYAVS
+330 
-340 NIREYL
+340 
-346 TGTDVYRGYKRSGS
+346 
-360 DRIPAKATG
+360 
-369 QTEPENF
+369 
-376 LDVFNITS
+376 
-384 SPVYSMIEG
+384 
-393 RSLSELYSRMGGS
+393 
-406 TSGAAVTFDA
+406 
-416 DVKDGVETK
+416 
-425 GVAGIDPDT
+425 
-434 TKDKL
+434 
-439 WLLSYYEASKI
+439 
-450 TITQGTAADSGARSW
+450 
-465 DYYYWL
+465 
-471 RSPYSSGT
+471 
-479 YSVNYVNAFGYI
+479 
-491 GYTNNAYDTRCARP
+491 
-505 AFKISIS
+505 